1 MEIKP
6 SLRVIEF
13 AALLAAASV
22 AHAADAD
29 VTSLDAAMPGASFSR
44 TASAQRLDVFTD
56 DNGFSLLTRDDG
68 SLQRSLTPDDGFVAL
83 GDLAPRVFSSFT
95 NTLVGSTYSAL
106 SRASLYVGLA
116 ASVDD
121 GGAQVAEVDQNSTV
135 LPLSSLSLVPANH
148 GKTSLA
154 TAMSEPQG
162 YAMFLAGLGIMGM
175 VVRRRS
181 RSF

>member
-1 MEIKP
+1 MELKS
-6 SLRVIEF
+6 SLRVFEF
-13 AALLAAASV
+13 AALLAAASA
-22 AHAADAD
+22 AHAADAG
-29 VTSLDAAMPGASFSR
+29 VTGSDTVMPGATFSGI
-44 TASAQRLDVFTD
+44 ASSAQRSDAFADTQ
-56 DNGFSLLTRDDG
+56 GFSVLTRDDG
-68 SLQRSLTPDDGFVAL
+68 SLQRSMTPDDGFAPL
-83 GDLAPRVFSSFT
+83 SDFSPRVFSSLT

-106 SRASLYVGLA
+106 SRAPLYAGLA
-116 ASVDD
+116 ASDD
-121 GGAQVAEVDQNSTV
+121 DAQVAEAARGNIA
-135 LPLSSLSLVPANH
+135 LPLSFAPNGN